1 MKIVDVIVIL
11 SVFVDN
17 AIELALESVGKRLD
31 LAFFY
36 NDVEL
41 QLVIRNTSKE
51 NQVCI
56 SNMFNQGYSTKGE
69 NQGIGL
75 ANVKAILE
83 EYPKVELV
91 TKSKNFM
98 VTQKLTMYR

>member
-56 SNMFNQGYSTKGE
+56 SNMFNQGYSTKSE
-69 NQGIGL
+69 KSRYWL